1 VDSSKSVGAVLQAS
15 FASAE
20 ATAER
25 NFIASTALT
34 ILISE
39 WGSDV
44 CSINSNY
51 CLLDDRRIFSR
62 VSGNRTEVGFST
74 ESQKSIG
81 V

>member
-1 VDSSKSVGAVLQAS
+1 VDRSKSVGAVLQAS
-15 FASAE
+15 FAPAE

-44 CSINSNY
+44 GSINSNY